1 MHCKHLSFFIT
12 VFFLIFVFVTQ
23 SFAGAG
29 YVISTS
35 GAPARWDN
43 SAAIEIHPESGVCG
57 SFSNAQMLTK
67 LATNLAEWSNLDEVD
82 IQFDIVSGEIGGVDG
97 CNYGDYLA
105 NVTGSTDTTA
115 SLSDGLNPILFDD
128 NGDIVASVAGTANRF
143 RVLGFASPAG
153 FTSDYSEIVDG
164 QAVFNCR
171 CLAGNSNG
179 ACTSGSSTT
188 TFSEDD
194 LNFTMTHELGH
205 FINLDHTQV
214 NCTTSSL
221 DVTDDS
227 VHCQDS
233 DGDDVCDNLCD
244 NASTSD
250 DDDIPAMYPVS
261 ENAGEQI
268 SPMQDDIV
276 ALAGLYPADTFTAT
290 YCHVTGTLLDSSGNE
305 LRCADVQAT
314 TDDPA
319 DSVAFVS
326 GAYAVGVDNN
336 GDLDSVDDGECTS
349 GCGDFELH
357 LTPGK
362 SYTVHVEPIN
372 SSFTSGSGISPCAND
387 QLDTI
392 VSEVIA
398 SISAQCT
405 AGATVNLGNITTD
418 STGGVDASESAAL
431 VKALSKTTHNEF
443 FGQNYSAEDLRF
455 TMSLAVTTDCVESD
469 ANEDDS
475 SSTSSGCSCL
485 IQNRPVSHWYSSNP
499 LVWLFL
505 ALPVF
510 VLFSAKITA
519 RRR

>member
-1 MHCKHLSFFIT
+1 MTFVILFIVALFFPT
-12 VFFLIFVFVTQ
+12 SQ
-23 SFAGAG
+23 SFAGSG

-43 SAAIEIHPESGVCG
+43 SAAITIHPESGVCG
-57 SFSNAQMLTK
+57 SFSNAEMLTK
-67 LATNLAEWSNLDEVD
+67 LTTNLDAWSDLTEVD
-82 IQFDIVSGEIGGVDG
+82 IQFDIIGGEIGGVDG

-115 SLSDGLNPILFDD
+115 SLSDGINPILFDND
-128 NGDIVASVAGTANRF
+128 GDIIASVTGTSNRF
-143 RVLGFASPAG
+143 RVLGFATPAG

-179 ACTSGSSTT
+179 DCTSGNSTT

-194 LNFTMTHELGH
+194 LDFTMVHELGH

-214 NCTTSSL
+214 NCTTSTL

-227 VHCQDS
+227 VNCQDS
-233 DGDDVCDNLCD
+233 DSDDICDNLCD
-244 NASTSD
+244 NSSTSD
-250 DDDIPAMYPVS
+250 DSDIPAMYPVS

-276 ALAGLYPADTFTAT
+276 ALAGLYPSDTFAAT
-290 YCHVTGTLLDSSGNE
+290 HCHVTGTLLDSSGNA

-314 TDDPA
+314 TTDPT

-326 GAYAVGVDNN
+326 GAYALGVDNN

-349 GCGDFELH
+349 GCGDFELY

-362 SYTVHVEPIN
+362 SYTVHVEPIS
-372 SSFTSGSGISPCAND
+372 SSFTGGSGISPCAND

-398 SISAQCT
+398 NISAQCT
-405 AGATVNLGNITTD
+405 AGAPVDLGDITTD
-418 STGGVDASESAAL
+418 STGGVAASESATL
-431 VKALSKTTHNEF
+431 VKALVKTAKNEF

-455 TMSLAVTTDCVESD
+455 ATSFVVTSDCAESE
-469 ANEDDS
+469 ANDDDDS
-475 SSTSSGCSCL
+475 SSGSSGCSCL
-485 IQNRPVSHWYSSNP
+485 IQKTSATSLYAANP
-499 LVWLFL
+499 LVWLFF

-510 VLFSAKITA
+510 IWFFAKMKI
-519 RRR
+519 RGR